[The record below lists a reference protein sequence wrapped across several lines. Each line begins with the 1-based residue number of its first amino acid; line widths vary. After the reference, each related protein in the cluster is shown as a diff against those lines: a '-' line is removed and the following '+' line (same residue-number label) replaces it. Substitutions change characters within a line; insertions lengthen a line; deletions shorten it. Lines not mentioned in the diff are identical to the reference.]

1 MYDAL
6 VIIAWILTVCGA
18 CWIIYVAW
26 QRSVIWGAACF
37 FIPVCQLFYVALHW
51 REAKHPFFLLL
62 AGFAVRVLA
71 EMIK

>member
-6 VIIAWILTVCGA
+6 VIVSWILSVLGA

-26 QRSVIWGAACF
+26 QRSVLWGALCF
-37 FIPVCQLFYVALHW
+37 IFPLFQLFYVALHW
-51 REAKHPFFLLL
+51 RESKTPFFLLL

-71 EMIK
+71 EMTK